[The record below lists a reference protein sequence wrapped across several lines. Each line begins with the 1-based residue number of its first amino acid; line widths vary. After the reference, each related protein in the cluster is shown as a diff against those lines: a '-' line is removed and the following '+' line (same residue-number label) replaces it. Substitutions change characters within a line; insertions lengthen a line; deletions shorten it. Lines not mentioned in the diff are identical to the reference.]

1 MYLLIGA
8 LHAIPVFIMGHFT
21 CNRFVIISVAALC
34 AAIGFATGNPAYI
47 GIDLICVIGATFAV
61 LDGTSQKRRDNV
73 EQKRV
78 AREAKE
84 SARRAALPAKEA
96 GDFGGVPTALAMIG
110 LVLTIMVG
118 VAGSQQSAPKATASA
133 AEPQPQ
139 LVSSPPAQMRGFEVS
154 ASPASDGREVAER
167 HAEEKWEKMLAEE
180 DAERN
185 RRFNEL
191 NQSLPPSFER
201 RMADCDSR
209 TDEIEAWVCR
219 ERFLDRL
226 RKYGIKVSQ
235 AALDGLMWP
244 DSPQPARKQAPVAP
258 APVKV
263 SAESPGSTFVT
274 PDTRRTRHNGQ
285 RIGEAPKEISDA
297 KECQRLFDETVR
309 TTCLMHFR

>member
-8 LHAIPVFIMGHFT
+8 LHAIPVFIVGHFT
-21 CNRFVIISVAALC
+21 CNRFAIISVAALC

-47 GIDLICVIGATFAV
+47 GIDLICVIGATVAV
-61 LDGTSQKRRDNV
+61 LDGTSQQRRIHV

-84 SARRAALPAKEA
+84 TARRAAFAA
-96 GDFGGVPTALAMIG
+96 RDSGDSGGLTTALLVIG
-110 LVLTIMVG
+110 LVLAVIVG
-118 VAGSQQSAPKATASA
+118 MAASQQPAPKATAVA
-133 AEPQPQ
+133 AAPQPQ
-139 LVSSPPAQMRGFEVS
+139 PVSSPPAQMRATAVS
-154 ASPASDGREVAER
+154 AAPASDAREAAER
-167 HAEEKWEKMLAEE
+167 DAEDKWEKMLAEE

-201 RMADCDSR
+201 KMADCDRR

-226 RKYGIKVSQ
+226 RKSGIEASQ

-244 DSPQPARKQAPVAP
+244 DSPQPAPTQAPA
-258 APVKV
+258 APVPAEAR
-263 SAESPGSTFVT
+263 AESPRSTFFT

-297 KECQRLFDETVR
+297 KECQRLFDETVKA
-309 TTCLMHFR
+309 TCLLHFR